1 MVDFARKICLL
12 GDFGVGKTSLVS
24 RFVRNTFSERYMT
37 TVGVKVDSK
46 EVQVTTDAGITPV
59 KLVIWDIAGKSSLDA
74 LNQTYLRGASGVMLV
89 ADGTREATLR
99 SALYLLMQSNS
110 LLQEPA
116 AVLLV
121 NKLDLID
128 RWEVQPSALHE
139 LRKTLPVFESS
150 ARTGDGVEAAFQE
163 LARKVA
169 V

>member
-1 MVDFARKICLL
+1 MTDFARKICLL

-46 EVQVTTDAGITPV
+46 ELQVDANPV
-59 KLVIWDIAGKSSLDA
+59 KLVIWDIAGKSALDA

-89 ADGTREATLR
+89 ADGTREPTLR
-99 SALYLLMQSNS
+99 SALYLLMQAKS

-121 NKLDLID
+121 NKFDLVD
-128 RWEVQPSALHE
+128 RWEIQPATLAE

-150 ARTGDGVEAAFQE
+150 ALTGDAVEAAFLE
-163 LARKVA
+163 LARQIIV
-169 V
+169 